1 MESIT
6 EFPLFR
12 HLPPEIRIK
21 IWKFVPQPT
30 RVIGLL
36 PPVSTWYQQYSQDM
50 PRDSDG
56 RELSP
61 DEHAYDYRY
70 VVQPQRHAIF
80 SLLHVNREA
89 RAVWLSQF
97 FQPPRQSQIEELN
110 IQFGTPFI
118 NYDTDIFTIYD
129 GWPLDGLENGI
140 ATGSRV
146 VDGFI
151 GLERSR
157 IRNIAVCEF
166 PRLIERVTSAI
177 SINTLPN
184 LEVFTILSMGPC
196 VFSPFK
202 PKLVRDGLG
211 LIVLKGYEM
220 LVADVQRTSCEI
232 HHLSTDIVRSHSF
245 FNHARVFHPGSS
257 LYPLQG
263 HQNHLRSWLWH
274 EMQAK
279 NLDKAAGQIAGLWW
293 SWLGYMLDNEDEG
306 EEKTCPLTLDGCG
319 EEGHSKREMRE

>member
-1 MESIT
+1 MEPIT

-36 PPVSTWYQQYSQDM
+36 PPVSTWYQQYSQVM
-50 PRDSDG
+50 PRDSNG
-56 RELSP
+56 RELPP
-61 DEHAYDYRY
+61 DEPAYDYRY
-70 VVQPQRHAIF
+70 VVQPRRYAIF
-80 SLLHVNREA
+80 SPLHVNREA
-89 RAVWLSQF
+89 RAVWLPQF
-97 FQPPRQSQIEELN
+97 FQPSRQNQIEELN
-110 IQFGTPFI
+110 IEFGTPFI
-118 NYDTDIFTIYD
+118 NYDTDLFTIYD

-140 ATGSRV
+140 ATGSRAI
-146 VDGFI
+146 DGFI
-151 GLERSR
+151 GLERER

-166 PRLIERVTSAI
+166 PRLIERVTSAL

-184 LEVFTILSMGPC
+184 LKVFTILSMGPC

-202 PKLVRDGLG
+202 AKLVRDGLG

-232 HHLSTDIVRSHSF
+232 HDLPTDVVQSHSF

-257 LYPLQG
+257 LFPLQG
-263 HQNHLRSWLWH
+263 HQNHVRSWLWH

-279 NLDKAAGQIAGLWW
+279 NLEKAAGQIAGSWW
-293 SWLGYMLDNEDEG
+293 SWLGYMLDNEDDG

-319 EEGHSKREMRE
+319 EDGHSKREMRE